1 MYCVYGW
8 LSLSS
13 NLISTTNS
21 IFIFSHVDF
30 WVLFTTLSCIYCH
43 QVRLVTKSVW
53 CSEVIGE
60 KKESDFQLLH
70 PLQCVKLATVDW
82 TKLVLRRFP
91 QTWPQHEGAEAAA
104 ATVWGASCVL
114 SLFTFIYSLCYAHF
128 IWSLSHSIVWF
139 WLPLCSWWSAVAGRL
154 GPASDSLS
162 KHQQIIFQLE
172 LLTHSSTSKMCCCHE
187 WCVCVVSVVT
197 PKTNYAVFILSLFSS
212 HNRPNVISSVAR
224 ALWIFAQ
231 KSN

>member
-8 LSLSS
+8 LSLSP
-13 NLISTTNS
+13 NVISTTNS

-91 QTWPQHEGAEAAA
+91 QTWPQHERC
-104 ATVWGASCVL
+104 WGCCSNSVRCIMCIV
-114 SLFTFIYSLCYAHF
+114 FVHIY
-128 IWSLSHSIVWF
+128 
-139 WLPLCSWWSAVAGRL
+139 
-154 GPASDSLS
+154 
-162 KHQQIIFQLE
+162 
-172 LLTHSSTSKMCCCHE
+172 
-187 WCVCVVSVVT
+187 
-197 PKTNYAVFILSLFSS
+197 LFSML
-212 HNRPNVISSVAR
+212 RPLHLVPVTQHCVILVASVFLVICGGRKAWPGFR
-224 ALWIFAQ
+224 QPL
-231 KSN
+231 